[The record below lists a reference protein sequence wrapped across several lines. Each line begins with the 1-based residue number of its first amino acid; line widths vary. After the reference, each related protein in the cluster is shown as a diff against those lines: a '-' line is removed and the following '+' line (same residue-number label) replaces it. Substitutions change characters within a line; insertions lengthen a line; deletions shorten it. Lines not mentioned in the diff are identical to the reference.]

1 MQSTIQPYRRRGV
14 AFSTG
19 IIFAL
24 LAAIIIFGFGALTG
38 FRTGAA
44 TNPLWGWAWVFALFA
59 TPLLA
64 GLVGTLRSS
73 RVGSGTLAGL
83 WDGLFVG
90 LWIVAYIMIV
100 YYLTASQAGS
110 NLDAAIKQVQDQ
122 MAQRG
127 ASVTITRDT
136 ILTSLIIADVLLVII
151 FLGIGTLLGL
161 IGALIGKAF
170 APRQRY

>member
-1 MQSTIQPYRRRGV
+1 MQSTIQPPRRRGV

-24 LAAIIIFGFGALTG
+24 IAAIVIFGFGALNGFSTG
-38 FRTGAA
+38 TT
-44 TNPLWGWAWVFALFA
+44 TNPLWGWALVLALFA

-64 GLVGTLRSS
+64 GFVGALRSS
-73 RVGSGTLAGL
+73 RIGSGTLAGL

-90 LWIVAYIMIV
+90 LWIAAYIMIV
-100 YYLTASQAGS
+100 YYLAVSQAGS

-122 MAQRG
+122 MARQG
-127 ASVTITRDT
+127 ASFTITRDT
-136 ILTSLIIADVLLVII
+136 ILTFLIVADVLLVII

-170 APRQRY
+170 APRRRY

>member
-1 MQSTIQPYRRRGV
+1 MQPYRRRGV

-19 IIFAL
+19 FIFAL
-24 LAAIIIFGFGALTG
+24 IAAIVIFGFGVLTS
-38 FRTGAA
+38 FRTSTTA
-44 TNPLWGWAWVFALFA
+44 NPLWGWAWIFALFA

-64 GLVGTLRSS
+64 GFVGMLRSS
-73 RVGSGTLAGL
+73 RIGSGTLAGL

-90 LWIVAYIMIV
+90 LWIAAYIMIV
-100 YYLTASQAGS
+100 YYLAVSQPGS
-110 NLDAAIKQVQDQ
+110 NLDATIKQVQDQ

-136 ILTSLIIADVLLVII
+136 ILASLIVTDVLLVVI

-161 IGALIGKAF
+161 IGALIGRVF
-170 APRQRY
+170 APRRRY